1 MSLKFPKSLWATALA
16 IVCLAG
22 QAILVPGPAFGLTK
36 IASDV
41 DGDATLTL
49 AVQDTLSLNPPS
61 TDWCLVEIEVVGIDV
76 ELTAGDTVLLQVY
89 EDDVAGDDLLFEV
102 THVVTAAEASAQFL
116 DRFYDCSTDPIN
128 VLDGAGDYAEIYAEA
143 HVIKAE
149 CGVFCFDD
157 RPETGLIDVLVLE
170 HASAVPSVTTARL
183 LNAYP
188 NPFNPHTTIA
198 FDLPVE
204 QTVSLR
210 VYDVGGR
217 VISTLL
223 DDETAPAGLNKVVW
237 RGRDESGRTVPAGLY
252 FYRLE
257 SGSYSETKR
266 VVLLK

>member
-1 MSLKFPKSLWATALA
+1 MIVALKTSPPSRIALLVLMA
-16 IVCLAG
+16 FS
-22 QAILVPGPAFGLTK
+22 ILGSGTAFGVTK
-36 IASDV
+36 TATDV

-49 AVQDTLSLNPPS
+49 AVEDPLYLNPPS
-61 TDWCLVEIEVVGIDV
+61 TDWCSVEIEVSGDEVD
-76 ELTAGDTVLLQVY
+76 LTIGDTVLLQVY
-89 EDDVAGDDLLFEV
+89 EDDLTGDDLLFE
-102 THVVTAAEASAQFL
+102 TTLVVSAAEASAQRLYRFL
-116 DRFYDCSTDPIN
+116 DCSTDPIN
-128 VLDGAGDYAEIYAEA
+128 VLDGAGDYAEIYAQA

-149 CGVFCFDD
+149 CGTFCFDD
-157 RPETGLIDVLVLE
+157 QPQTDLIDVLVVE
-170 HASAVPSVTTARL
+170 HASAVPLSATARL

-188 NPFNPHTTIA
+188 NPFNPHTTMA

-210 VYDVGGR
+210 VYDVGGQ
-217 VISTLL
+217 VINTLL
-223 DDETAPAGLNKVVW
+223 DHETAPAGLNEVVW